1 METRGFVQCL
11 KYLLIQIYLYIA
23 LIKIIQE
30 NRKNAIDLSI
40 LNKLS
45 FWDSL
50 IISAA
55 YSSKCKILMT
65 EDLNHG
71 QIINGVEI
79 VNPLKI

>member
-1 METRGFVQCL
+1 MGN
-11 KYLLIQIYLYIA
+11 
-23 LIKIIQE
+23 IINSYE
-30 NRKNAIDLSI
+30 HFEIVTINLEIIKNAIDLSI

>member
-1 METRGFVQCL
+1 MVTQKE
-11 KYLLIQIYLYIA
+11 
-23 LIKIIQE
+23 
-30 NRKNAIDLSI
+30 KNAIDLSI

-45 FWDSL
+45 FRDSL